1 MITLPNRSLSN
12 DWHSLRR
19 KRDGKV
25 ANQKIKT
32 EGGQGGRR
40 GHSNMSHWT
49 YTEEIKETARKQ
61 RRLESKQIVKVEISN
76 IETKKSK
83 V

>member
-1 MITLPNRSLSN
+1 M
-12 DWHSLRR
+12 
-19 KRDGKV
+19 
-25 ANQKIKT
+25 ANPKIKT

-49 YTEEIKETARKQ
+49 DTEEIKDAARK
-61 RRLESKQIVKVEISN
+61 RRRIESKKIVTAEISN
-76 IETKKSK
+76 IETKKPK

>member
-1 MITLPNRSLSN
+1 M
-12 DWHSLRR
+12 
-19 KRDGKV
+19 
-25 ANQKIKT
+25 ANPKIKT

-49 YTEEIKETARKQ
+49 YTEEIKDAARK
-61 RRLESKQIVKVEISN
+61 RRRIESKKIVTAEISN
-76 IETKKSK
+76 IETKKPK